1 MRSGGRRSL
10 STVLTAVMAAALLA
24 AGPAD
29 ASAPSRA
36 TAVQRAAPDETAV
49 RAGCRRTSGRLQL
62 TYGPRV
68 GGTVA
73 YQIDAR
79 HVPGRSSW
87 EVTMLAEEERGG
99 DEETVASSVRASR
112 GQWSIVGEIDVS
124 GLDGRLF
131 YGAFALRSGDPGGG
145 FCVAG
150 VSHRRSPVAFGY
162 SRFARVQGLA
172 VTRTEQGRVKVR
184 YTQGGHPGDRW
195 RVIVEAADGDS
206 AVGVLLTETVGPRG
220 RLQATVGLGRL
231 DDPRILVDASDPE
244 GHHAVLGL
252 DLPDRTTTSRL
263 STYRSM
269 TKTSRAFHRTALSR
283 AGRPWW

>member
-1 MRSGGRRSL
+1 
-10 STVLTAVMAAALLA
+10 
-24 AGPAD
+24 
-29 ASAPSRA
+29 
-36 TAVQRAAPDETAV
+36 
-49 RAGCRRTSGRLQL
+49 
-62 TYGPRV
+62 
-68 GGTVA
+68 
-73 YQIDAR
+73 
-79 HVPGRSSW
+79 
-87 EVTMLAEEERGG
+87 MLAEEERGG

-220 RLQATVGLGRL
+220 RFRRRSASAAWTTRGSWSTPAIPKATM
-231 DDPRILVDASDPE
+231 PFWAW
-244 GHHAVLGL
+244 
-252 DLPDRTTTSRL
+252 
-263 STYRSM
+263 TYR
-269 TKTSRAFHRTALSR
+269 T
-283 AGRPWW
+283 GRRPPGFLPTDR